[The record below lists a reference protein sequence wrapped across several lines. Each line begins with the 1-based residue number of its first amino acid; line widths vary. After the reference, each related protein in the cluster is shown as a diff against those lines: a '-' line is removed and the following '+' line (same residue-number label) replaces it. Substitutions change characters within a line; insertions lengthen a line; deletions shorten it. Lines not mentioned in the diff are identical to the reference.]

1 MKLHLGKS
9 MPAKCMAGAYELIL
23 HSELVKTNEITTDNA
38 KLRVA
43 TYSFWQ
49 SSSKVDCVTPCNPK
63 ALTN

>member
-1 MKLHLGKS
+1 
-9 MPAKCMAGAYELIL
+9 MAGAYKLIL

-49 SSSKVDCVTPCNPK
+49 SCNKVDCVTPCNPK

>member
-1 MKLHLGKS
+1 
-9 MPAKCMAGAYELIL
+9 MAGAYELIL